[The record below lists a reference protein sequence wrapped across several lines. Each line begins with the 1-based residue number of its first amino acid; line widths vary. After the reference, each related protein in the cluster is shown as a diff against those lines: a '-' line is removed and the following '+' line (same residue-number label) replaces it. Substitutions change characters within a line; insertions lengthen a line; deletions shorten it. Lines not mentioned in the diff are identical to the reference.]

1 MITNIKRLRQTKRW
15 AGLAAFLLG
24 ILAVLSVI
32 YFIVILIA
40 AMGAATDDE
49 CDTGGEQ
56 GGVVEGR
63 ISVIESPKYGQTAMM
78 HIADA
83 VHEKTGISARLLFAQ
98 MGQETGNGDSSVA
111 KHDHNFGGMT
121 YSEGSTI
128 GTKGES
134 RGGEGGNYI
143 HYKNLSDFATEWAV
157 TVQNGFKKAGLG
169 KDATVAQYAHAM
181 KKARYYTAAESEY
194 RAGMEAQAKKYD
206 ALKGNKS
213 LAKGDG
219 SSDSDNSAEED
230 CKPINGKW
238 GWPFKSI
245 PKKGPGNTISGEQL
259 FGKSSS
265 RKGNFHDGVDFGT
278 VPYGGQD
285 ILAIHGGTVKKI
297 GFQGHTQNDLGMY
310 VWVEG
315 SDGWNVIYQ
324 EFGFDEADLK
334 YVKVEVG
341 DKVSVGDKI
350 GHLASNAHGITHV
363 HIGATK
369 KDFATAIAASYVD
382 NGTWKDPIKLIKD
395 GLNNDAESEEDDG
408 LSKTES
414 EARNWI
420 VQRESG
426 GRWDATNPTNPSVYG
441 RYQLKREY
449 LKGDYSHKNQTR
461 AANKYVKD
469 RYGSWRN
476 AQKFWKEHNWY

>member
-134 RGGEGGNYI
+134 RGSEGGNYV

-169 KDATVAQYAHAM
+169 KDATVAEYAHAM
-181 KKARYYTAAESEY
+181 KKAGYYTAAESEY

-213 LAKGDG
+213 LAKGDTQ
-219 SSDSDNSAEED
+219 
-230 CKPINGKW
+230 I
-238 GWPFKSI
+238 I
-245 PKKGPGNTISGEQL
+245 QPKKIVSQLVANGVGRSSQFLKKDQAIQFQVSNYLVSHLQEQVAFMMVLTLVL
-259 FGKSSS
+259 FHMVDKIFWQFMVEPL
-265 RKGNFHDGVDFGT
+265 RKLHFK
-278 VPYGGQD
+278 D
-285 ILAIHGGTVKKI
+285 ILKMV
-297 GFQGHTQNDLGMY
+297 
-310 VWVEG
+310 
-315 SDGWNVIYQ
+315 
-324 EFGFDEADLK
+324 
-334 YVKVEVG
+334 
-341 DKVSVGDKI
+341 
-350 GHLASNAHGITHV
+350 
-363 HIGATK
+363 
-369 KDFATAIAASYVD
+369 
-382 NGTWKDPIKLIKD
+382 
-395 GLNNDAESEEDDG
+395 
-408 LSKTES
+408 
-414 EARNWI
+414 
-420 VQRESG
+420 
-426 GRWDATNPTNPSVYG
+426 
-441 RYQLKREY
+441 
-449 LKGDYSHKNQTR
+449 
-461 AANKYVKD
+461 
-469 RYGSWRN
+469 
-476 AQKFWKEHNWY
+476 